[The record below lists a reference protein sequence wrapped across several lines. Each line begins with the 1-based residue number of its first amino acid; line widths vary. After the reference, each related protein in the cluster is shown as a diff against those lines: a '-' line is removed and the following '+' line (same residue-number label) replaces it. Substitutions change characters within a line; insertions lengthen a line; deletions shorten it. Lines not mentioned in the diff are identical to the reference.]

1 MRVRLPVKSEINET
15 LIMNTPKN
23 HILVIGSSN
32 TDMVIKTE
40 KLPCPGETIVSGTF
54 LVNPGGK
61 GANQAVAAAR
71 LGGEI
76 TFITKR
82 GNDLFGNQSVG
93 LLMREAIDT
102 QYVVKDTEHPSGVA
116 LITVD
121 SRGRSSSVTAPGS
134 NNYLFPEDIPVNIFE
149 KVKFEILL
157 LQLEIPMLTVEYSA
171 RLASENRMKVILN
184 PAPVKKIS
192 DDLYKHIWLI
202 TPNEAEAEVLTGIKI
217 SDKFSAEN
225 AARVFQEKGVK
236 NVIITMGARGAYI
249 KTEEFMGIVPAVRV
263 KVVDITAVGDVF
275 NGALAVALA
284 EGGDFKKS
292 VAFANKAASI
302 SATRMGAQASAPYR
316 NEVTNENSDKHTRNS
331 RVVKFYGQKQLENEF
346 N

>member
-1 MRVRLPVKSEINET
+1 MSFDTKQ
-15 LIMNTPKN
+15 
-23 HILVIGSSN
+23 ILVIGSSN

-76 TFITKR
+76 TIVTKR

-93 LLMREAIDT
+93 LLMREAINT
-102 QYVVKDTEHPSGVA
+102 QYIVKDTEHPSGVA

-134 NNYLFPEDIPVNIFE
+134 NNYLFPEDIPVTIFE
-149 KVKFEILL
+149 KNKFEILL
-157 LQLEIPMLTVEYSA
+157 LQLEIPMQTVEYSA
-171 RLASENRMKVILN
+171 ISAYENKIKVILN

-192 DDLYKHIWLI
+192 DNLYKHIWLI
-202 TPNEAEAEVLTGIKI
+202 TPNETEAEVLTGIKVY
-217 SDKFSAEN
+217 DKNSAEN
-225 AARVFQEKGVK
+225 AARAFQEKGVR
-236 NVIITMGARGAYI
+236 NVIITMGARGAYV
-249 KTEEFMGIVPAVRV
+249 KTEEYHGIVPAVRV

-284 EGGDFKKS
+284 EGNGFRKA

-316 NEVTNENSDKHTRNS
+316 KEVVNGNADEHSRNN
-331 RVVKFYGQKQLENEF
+331 RIAKYYGQKQLENEF